1 MRERTHYSLLTAH
14 HSSLTTHRSSLTPN
28 HSPLTTHLGVEVLKG
43 QPLRLARVAPRGH
56 RCERAFHGLGVA
68 SMHEVSSACWH
79 QGRTLTLTLTTRY
92 SYRLDG
98 NVEHGEPEEAERVAE
113 LCRLLSTDQADARPL
128 DLLGL
133 RLGVGVRLRVRLGVR
148 LRLGSGLG
156 VGSGLGLGLGLG

>member
-1 MRERTHYSLLTAH
+1 
-14 HSSLTTHRSSLTPN
+14 
-28 HSPLTTHLGVEVLKG
+28 
-43 QPLRLARVAPRGH
+43 
-56 RCERAFHGLGVA
+56 
-68 SMHEVSSACWH
+68 MHEVSSACWH
-79 QGRTLTLTLTTRY
+79 QGLTLTLTLTTRY

-148 LRLGSGLG
+148 LRVRVRVGIRVRVGFGFGFGFGFGVRVRVRVRVQVGVRGLSTWASMSGSRTPCC
-156 VGSGLGLGLGLG
+156 SSAW